1 MVNKKIFKWYT
12 WKKRRV
18 LQGLQ
23 MNPKRG
29 DANPCLSW
37 SNTYMYLDWK
47 CGRNPSTAIWLI
59 LLAERRRHKQTDKPR
74 LDGITLSQVMY
85 IDRSSIQQA
94 ESESNPARAI
104 SQHNYAMLKANLPRG
119 GGYGNGGLAVGLTG
133 YIQRTDERRNTDG
146 AVRQAMFSDNADR
159 TLIDVYHASAK
170 LTCELSKDR
179 TERPASH
186 SAAI

>member
-1 MVNKKIFKWYT
+1 MWPQSVHCYLT
-12 WKKRRV
+12 YPARRETE
-18 LQGLQ
+18 
-23 MNPKRG
+23 
-29 DANPCLSW
+29 A
-37 SNTYMYLDWK
+37 
-47 CGRNPSTAIWLI
+47 
-59 LLAERRRHKQTDKPR
+59 QTDKPR

-146 AVRQAMFSDNADR
+146 AVRQAMFSDSADR